1 MKNGLLVC
9 LVCVQR
15 KIIVSFTFPSSGKRK
30 KSSVL
35 SYMNER
41 PKNGRVNKNLEKREK
56 NATSLDF
63 LDVFYIFFN
72 DQKSRVI
79 GGAKMQ

>member
-15 KIIVSFTFPSSGKRK
+15 KSIVSFSFPSWQK
-30 KSSVL
+30 KKISSVL
-35 SYMNER
+35 SDMSER
-41 PKNGRVNKNLEKREK
+41 PKNGRVYKKTLRREK

-63 LDVFYIFFN
+63 LDVSYIYVFF
-72 DQKSRVI
+72 Q
-79 GGAKMQ
+79 

>member
-1 MKNGLLVC
+1 
-9 LVCVQR
+9 
-15 KIIVSFTFPSSGKRK
+15 
-30 KSSVL
+30 
-35 SYMNER
+35 MNER